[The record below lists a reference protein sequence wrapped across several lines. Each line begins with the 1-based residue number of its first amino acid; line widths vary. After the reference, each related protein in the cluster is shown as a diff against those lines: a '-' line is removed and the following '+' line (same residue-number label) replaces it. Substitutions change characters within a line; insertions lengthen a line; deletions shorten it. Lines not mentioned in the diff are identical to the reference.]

1 MLRGRI
7 LYRGFQVSSRE
18 GFHYPLEEIKERC
31 DLVEVISAHVALKKS
46 GANSFLGLCPF
57 HNEKTPSFNVN
68 AERGIWKCF
77 GCGEGGDVISFVQKI
92 DGLTFAQ
99 AVEQLAKKAGI
110 TIERSETAAKRSS
123 ERERL
128 LRANNLA
135 CTFFRRELGESKK
148 AAQYLQGRGL
158 SADAVNVY
166 KLGYAPDSWDGL
178 LDYLR
183 EQRVD
188 VSDAV
193 KAGLVVPRENSSGF
207 YDRFRD
213 RLIFPI
219 MDTMDRII
227 AFGGRAFGDDQPKYL
242 NSPETALFAKN
253 RTLYGLNIARKGI
266 ARDDKVIV
274 VEGYMDVIAAQCA
287 DFDNTVAT
295 LGTAL
300 TEEHVSVLSRFT
312 KNVVL
317 GFDSDSAGMN
327 AVLRSAP
334 IFEKA
339 GFRVRVIA
347 MPSGED
353 PDSMLKGGDVSGFS
367 GLLQNALPVA
377 DYRIKCALSEYDL
390 QTDEGKSE
398 ALTEAVGILAEVSS
412 DVERE
417 RLIRFLAKY
426 HPNFNTGT
434 TLAED
439 HIRNDVARRRRRPV
453 KSPALAGN
461 RAVEPP
467 AKQKRTLSLVER
479 SEQMLMQ
486 RILFSEALA
495 SKVFDALAPNEFIGS
510 QTRAL
515 AEALS
520 KQCSELGKIDQE
532 DLRTRIEGS
541 EAEGLLLDILVDPDG
556 SETVYSV
563 DDLIRVIIDHK
574 KNERLARMRDLAAR
588 AESGTIK
595 LGDADYE
602 EFMQLVRDTSS
613 PWRR

>member
-1 MLRGRI
+1 M
-7 LYRGFQVSSRE
+7 SSRE
-18 GFHYPLEEIKERC
+18 GFRYPLEEIKERC

-68 AERGIWKCF
+68 AERGVWKCF

-92 DGLTFAQ
+92 DGLTFRQ
-99 AVEQLAKKAGI
+99 AVEQLARKAGI
-110 TIERSETAAKRSS
+110 TIERSEAAARQYS

-135 CTFFRRELGESKK
+135 CTFFRRELAESKK
-148 AAQYLQGRGL
+148 AAEYLRSRGL
-158 SADAVNVY
+158 SGDAVNVY

-178 LDYLR
+178 LNYLR

-193 KAGLVVPRENSSGF
+193 KAGLVIPRENSSGF

-219 MDTMDRII
+219 ADTMDRII
-227 AFGGRAFGDDQPKYL
+227 AFGGRAFGDENPKYL
-242 NSPETALFAKN
+242 NSPETALFSKT

-266 ARDDKVIV
+266 AREDRVLV

-312 KNVVL
+312 KNVIL

-339 GFRVRVIA
+339 GFRVRVIS
-347 MPSGED
+347 MPKGED
-353 PDSMLKGGDVSGFS
+353 PDSMLKGGDVSRFS
-367 GLLQNALPVA
+367 GLVQNALPVA
-377 DYRIKCALSEYDL
+377 DYRIKCVLSEYDL
-390 QTDEGKSE
+390 QSDEGKSE
-398 ALTEAVGILAEVSS
+398 ALAEAVGILVEVNS

-426 HPNFNTGT
+426 HPNFSTGT

-439 HIRNDVARRRRRPV
+439 HLRNDVARRRRKTLPPTLAENRSSAQSGRP
-453 KSPALAGN
+453 KPA
-461 RAVEPP
+461 
-467 AKQKRTLSLVER
+467 LSLVER
-479 SEQMLMQ
+479 SERLLLQ

-495 SKVFDALAPNEFIGS
+495 SKVFEGLAPNEFTGS
-510 QTRAL
+510 ETRAL

-541 EAEGLLLDILVDPDG
+541 EAEGLLLDLLVDVDG
-556 SETVYSV
+556 SETVYSI
-563 DDLIRVIIDHK
+563 DDLLRVIIDHK

-602 EFMQLVRDTSS
+602 EFMQLVRDTSG